1 MSTALHELTITILK
15 RQHDEAIDKLTTE
28 RNHWL
33 RKFLD
38 TKAENEAMHGTIA
51 AQADIIKRLTDK

>member
-1 MSTALHELTITILK
+1 MTLLR
-15 RQHDEAIDKLTTE
+15 RQHEEAIEKLTTE

-38 TKAENEAMHGTIA
+38 TKAENEAMHGTIV
-51 AQADIIKRLTDK
+51 AQANIIKQLTNK

>member
-1 MSTALHELTITILK
+1 MSNALHELTMTLLR
-15 RQHDEAIDKLTTE
+15 RQHEEAIEKLTTE

-38 TKAENEAMHGTIA
+38 TKAENEAMHGTIV
-51 AQADIIKRLTDK
+51 AQANIIKQLTNK